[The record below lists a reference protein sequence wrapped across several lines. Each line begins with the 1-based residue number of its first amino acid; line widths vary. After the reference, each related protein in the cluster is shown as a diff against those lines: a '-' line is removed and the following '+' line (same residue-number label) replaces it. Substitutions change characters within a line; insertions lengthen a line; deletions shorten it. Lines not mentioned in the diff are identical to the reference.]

1 MLLEYLV
8 ECQALYKHFMHLSD
22 LSGVDDTLLSLC
34 LSKKLFLKV
43 RFFICKGRSYIRIK
57 NCNLTRLSSQA
68 GYVSEVITDQT
79 GQEAVMDRGSQ
90 VPIPPEDGGVI

>member
-22 LSGVDDTLLSLC
+22 LSGADGTLLSQF

-43 RFFICKGRSYIRIK
+43 IFFICKGRSYIRIK